1 MLCVELK
8 KNDSLGRKT
17 KLEGP
22 EKRRRGEMRWSMRQ
36 GDVDKDILRF
46 TVMKAY
52 DGMES
57 RQQ

>member
-1 MLCVELK
+1 
-8 KNDSLGRKT
+8 
-17 KLEGP
+17 
-22 EKRRRGEMRWSMRQ
+22 MRWSMRQ